1 MKSFRVNG
9 RFDKASCEN
18 RFHLRGKNKCAGL
31 STARGNMRVIER
43 LYADVIASQRQGSF
57 FVVPNRECEHA
68 VELQEAIT
76 TPLSECGKKNF
87 SVALRTK
94 LMTERDQLLTKLPV
108 VEDFSVEGQDITSV
122 VRDHW
127 LVAAWRCIND

>member
-9 RFDKASCEN
+9 RLDKAGCDN
-18 RFHLRGKNKCAGL
+18 RFDLRGKNECPRL
-31 STARGNMRVIER
+31 ITARRNMRVIER
-43 LYADVIASQRQGSF
+43 LYTDVIASQRQGSF

-87 SVALRTK
+87 SVAFSTK
-94 LMTERDQLLTKLPV
+94 LMTERDQLLAKLSV
-108 VEDFSVEGQDITSV
+108 VEDLSVEGEDITSV
-122 VRDHW
+122 MRDHR